1 MFSLLQKEVRLD
13 HVNPRMEKH
22 GDEHV
27 PACDLG
33 LSFRASNTVLGE
45 FAPDLRAALY
55 ARPDEPDL
63 ADTPDHL
70 PTLRFPLMGR
80 VKWGLALAGYSL
92 TYHAG
97 IDDRSDIVLHD
108 VELDRFGFVCMDGGT
123 VEVSFRA
130 RCNPEA
136 SVIGRLCGVMQSEIS
151 CTLVPPVASPV
162 IGGGVDHDD

>member
-27 PACDLG
+27 PACDLKFA
-33 LSFRASNTVLGE
+33 FRASNDVLSE
-45 FAPDLRAALY
+45 FDPGLKAALY
-55 ARPDEPDL
+55 GRPDEPDL
-63 ADTPDHL
+63 VDEPGYM
-70 PTLRFPLMGR
+70 PRLRFPLMGR
-80 VKWGLALAGYSL
+80 VKWAKEFAGYTL

-97 IDDRSDIVLHD
+97 VDERSDIVLEL
-108 VELDRFGFVCMDGGT
+108 VELDRFGFTCMDGGT

-130 RCNPEA
+130 RCNPDA

-151 CTLVPPVASPV
+151 CTLMPPP
-162 IGGGVDHDD
+162 GGEVTGDDD